1 MDSRIGLRKDELDTP
16 TLLVDLDILDRN
28 ISEIAETCRAHHVN
42 WRPHAKSHK
51 SPDIVRRQ
59 LVAGAK
65 GIVCA
70 KLAEAEVMAQAGIDD
85 IMIANQIV
93 GDIKVERLAGL
104 SRYAET
110 IVAVDSIENV
120 IALAARFRV
129 SDRPLSA
136 VIEVDIGMGRA
147 GVSPGEQ
154 VAELAAAIA
163 AARGL
168 RFRGVMGW
176 ESHVVSIPDPILKA
190 NAVKE
195 AIGLLVTSA
204 ELCRKKGLPV
214 DIVSC
219 GGTGVFPYCCAEP
232 GVTEVQVGGGIF
244 SDIHYRTHADFR
256 FPYALTLLAI
266 VTSRPTT
273 TRVILDVGRKELSAD
288 LAMPEPL
295 GVPEVASIRLSAEHT
310 TIELK
315 RPSVEPKVGDHVEMI
330 AGYSDTTIHLHEDIV
345 GLRKGVVETVWPIS
359 GRGKFK

>member
-16 TLLVDLDILDRN
+16 ALLVDLDILDRN
-28 ISEIAETCRAHHVN
+28 IGEIAETCRAHHVN

-51 SPDIVRRQ
+51 SPDIVRKQ
-59 LVAGAK
+59 LAAGAK

-70 KLAEAEVMAQAGIDD
+70 KLAEAEVMAQAGIEN

-93 GDIKVERLAGL
+93 GDIKIERLAGL
-104 SRYAET
+104 SRYAEP

-120 IALAARFRV
+120 MALAARFRV
-129 SDRPLSA
+129 SDRSLSA

-176 ESHVVSIPDPILKA
+176 ESHVVSIPDSTLKA
-190 NAVKE
+190 NAVSE

-204 ELCRKKGLPV
+204 ELCRSLPV

-244 SDIHYRTHADFR
+244 SDVHYRTHANFR

-266 VTSRPTT
+266 VTSRPTA

-288 LAMPEPL
+288 LAMPELL
-295 GVPEVASIRLSAEHT
+295 GVPEIASIRLSAEHT

-315 RPSVEPKVGDHVEMI
+315 RPSAEPKVGDHVEMI
-330 AGYSDTTIHLHEDIV
+330 VGYSDTTIHLHEDIV